1 MSAAKSKMDPI
12 EFSKRVKDGMARAKA
27 EKALREAAAE
37 QVEEEDKKLWA
48 AEDDAVALLRDVTAV
63 YLTAVRAG
71 NVELAKVL
79 WRNVVDAHTVWRIE
93 AEKLEK
99 CREKA

>member
-1 MSAAKSKMDPI
+1 MDKA
-12 EFSKRVKDGMARAKA
+12 EFSERVKEGMARAKA
-27 EKALREAAAE
+27 TKALREIAIAQAAE
-37 QVEEEDKKLWA
+37 LDKKLWA